1 MGCNVEKAKLEIY
14 EILVKDQKKSDKKT
28 VENIEKL
35 AEDIASKLDSDI
47 KSNFIMSNNKNA
59 KNEKVKSKEE
69 PKVHSSVS
77 KTISIFEKLNDSN
90 SETSKIVSKEAKSK
104 INNIIEKLVNCKP

>member
-69 PKVHSSVS
+69 PKVQPQKVKSS
-77 KTISIFEKLNDSN
+77 KLTFGQTILEKVKKFFE
-90 SETSKIVSKEAKSK
+90 EVE
-104 INNIIEKLVNCKP
+104 